1 MQRKA
6 KFSIGE
12 VIEHRLFSYRGVI
25 FDVDIE
31 FSESDTWYTNN
42 ATSQPDKDQPWY
54 RVMVDGEAYETY
66 AAEINLQA
74 DSNTDPIHHPA
85 VRKVFSETNSGY
97 KLRNRLN

>member
-6 KFSIGE
+6 KFSIGD
-12 VIEHRLFSYRGVI
+12 VIQHRLFAYRGII

-31 FSESDTWYTNN
+31 FSESNAWYTAN
-42 ATSQPDKDQPWY
+42 ASTKPDKKQPWY

-74 DSNTDPIHHPA
+74 DNNKDPIHHPA
-85 VRKVFSETNSGY
+85 VRKVFNETSSGY
-97 KLRNRLN
+97 KMRNLLN